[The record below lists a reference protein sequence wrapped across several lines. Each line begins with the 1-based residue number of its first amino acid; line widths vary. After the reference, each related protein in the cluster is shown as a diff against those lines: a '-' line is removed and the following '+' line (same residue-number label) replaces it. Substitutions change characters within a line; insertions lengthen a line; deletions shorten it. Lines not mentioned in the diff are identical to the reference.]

1 MRRGTTRWRRFAG
14 LVAAVALLAGAAACT
29 TDNNPPPADDADLTS
44 EPTPTPGASP
54 SPSAPGTDS
63 QWERSVVTTKVDS
76 PWEVTSGP
84 DGMLWVTERAKG
96 RVTRVDPE
104 SGDAKVAL
112 TVKDSFAK
120 DSGQTGLMGMALDP
134 QLDKGS
140 SNQYV
145 YLAYTYAEDPK
156 AKQPVRHMRLARY
169 TWDKSTEKLG
179 QPRTLLENLP
189 ADIDHNA
196 GRLVYGKDRHLYYA
210 MGEEGWNQFASTCK
224 EILALHTPTAAE
236 VSNHDYTNYMGKI
249 LRLNLDGSIPK
260 DNPTFNGV
268 RSHVFT
274 MGHRNPQ
281 GLVVAPDGSIYSSEQ
296 GPKTDDEINLLK
308 AGGNFGW
315 PRVAGY
321 KDGKAYEYGNWSEW
335 SACKPA
341 KFSDLAIPK
350 GVPLLKESTFDE
362 KNFVPPL
369 ATFYTVKTGYDFDD
383 PKCAEVGGF
392 VCWPT
397 IAPSSIDIY
406 TSNAIPD
413 WKTSLLMPSLKNG
426 TVFRVP
432 LLAKGKVGK
441 AEELFRSVNR
451 YRDTAVSPDGKTIYV
466 AMDGGGPTRDAENNP
481 TNEVDDPNTIL
492 AFTYTG

>member
-1 MRRGTTRWRRFAG
+1 MRQGTTWRRFAG
-14 LVAAVALLAGAAACT
+14 VVASVALLAGAAACT
-29 TDNNPPPADDADLTS
+29 TDDNPPAPDDPQLTS
-44 EPTPTPGASP
+44 AATPTPTPSPSVGAS
-54 SPSAPGTDS
+54 GTDA
-63 QWERSVVTTKVDS
+63 QFERSVVTTEVDS

-104 SGDAKVAL
+104 SGDIKVAL
-112 TVKDSFAK
+112 TIKDSFSK
-120 DSGQTGLMGMALDP
+120 DSSQTGLMGMALDP

-145 YLAYTYAEDPK
+145 YVAYTYAEDPK

-169 TWDKSTEKLG
+169 TWDKATEKLG
-179 QPRTLLENLP
+179 EPKTLLDDLP
-189 ADIDHNA
+189 AKVDHNA
-196 GRLVYGKDRHLYYA
+196 GRLVYGKDKHLYYS
-210 MGEEGWNQFASTCK
+210 MGEEGRNQFDSTCL
-224 EILALHTPTAAE
+224 EILAQHTPTAAE
-236 VSNHDYTNYMGKI
+236 VAAHDYTNYMGKI
-249 LRLNLDGSIPK
+249 LRVNLDGSIPK
-260 DNPTFNGV
+260 DNPTINGV

-274 MGHRNPQ
+274 IGHRNPQ
-281 GLVVAPDGSIYSSEQ
+281 GLVAAPDGSVYSSEQ

-308 AGGNFGW
+308 SGGNYGW
-315 PRVAGY
+315 PRVAGF
-321 KDGKAYEYGNWSEW
+321 KDDKAYVYGNWSAW
-335 SACKPA
+335 SGCTPS

-350 GVPLLKESTFDE
+350 GVPLQKESTFDD

-397 IAPSSIDIY
+397 VAPSSIDIY
-406 TSNAIPD
+406 TSDAIPG

-432 LLAKGKVGK
+432 LLAKGKAGK

-451 YRDTAVSPDGKTIYV
+451 YRDTAVSADGKTIYV
-466 AMDGGGPTRDAENNP
+466 AMDGGGPTRDADNNP
-481 TNEVDDPNTIL
+481 TTEVDDPHAIL

>member
-1 MRRGTTRWRRFAG
+1 MRRGTSRWRRFAG

-29 TDNNPPPADDADLTS
+29 TDNNPPPPDDPDLTS
-44 EPTPTPGASP
+44 EPTPTPSP
-54 SPSAPGTDS
+54 SPSTGASGTDS
-63 QWERSVVTTKVDS
+63 VFERSVVTTKVDS

-140 SNQYV
+140 SNQHV
-145 YLAYTYAEDPK
+145 YLAYTYAENPK
-156 AKQPVRHMRLARY
+156 AKQPIRHMRLARY
-169 TWDKSTEKLG
+169 TWDKATEKLG

-210 MGEEGWNQFASTCK
+210 MGEEGRNQFASTCK
-224 EILALHTPTAAE
+224 EILAQHTPTAAE
-236 VSNHDYTNYMGKI
+236 VADHEYTNYMGKI

-260 DNPTFNGV
+260 DNPVFNGV

-335 SACKPA
+335 SGCKPA

-397 IAPSSIDIY
+397 VAPASIDIY

-492 AFTYTG
+492 AFTYKG